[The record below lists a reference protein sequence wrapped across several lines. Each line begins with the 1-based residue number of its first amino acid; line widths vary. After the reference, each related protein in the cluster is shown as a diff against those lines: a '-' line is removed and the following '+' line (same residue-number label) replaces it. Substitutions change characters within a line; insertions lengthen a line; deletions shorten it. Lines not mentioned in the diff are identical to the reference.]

1 MITESVE
8 IPRPLREA
16 YERWTRDETIPA
28 AMRRAEHPT
37 EGDPG
42 GDGAEIAWSERND
55 APGRTGRVTFAA
67 ASERST
73 TITVE
78 LEPEP
83 ESEGGGDAGPRARAC
98 STGSATHSRPRPA
111 IGAPRWVAL
120 VALPAPSR
128 RLTPRQPGAATAGRC
143 RGRRSHQ
150 TASRAGPP
158 LQPLTGPPARRRR

>member
-83 ESEGGGDAGPRARAC
+83 ESEGGGDAGPRARGLLDRFRDSFPAAAGDPG
-98 STGSATHSRPRPA
+98 TALGGSG
-111 IGAPRWVAL
+111 GAAGTE
-120 VALPAPSR
+120 PAPDAAGNQAPPPPGDVEDADLTKR
-128 RLTPRQPGAATAGRC
+128 RHVPGLPSNR
-143 RGRRSHQ
+143 
-150 TASRAGPP
+150 
-158 LQPLTGPPARRRR
+158 